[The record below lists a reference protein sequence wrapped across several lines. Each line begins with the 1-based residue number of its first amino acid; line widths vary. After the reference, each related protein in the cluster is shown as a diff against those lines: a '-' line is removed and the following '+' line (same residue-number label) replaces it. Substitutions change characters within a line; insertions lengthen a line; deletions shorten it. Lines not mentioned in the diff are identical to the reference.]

1 MEVVMGPD
9 SILDQELC
17 RLVEQYQ
24 TALLRMCYL
33 YLHDAA
39 LAEDAVQETFLKA
52 YKAMDTYR
60 GDGSGKTW
68 LMRIAINTC
77 RDMRRSAWFRYVDR
91 RITPEILHEP
101 SVQVEKADEELTLAI
116 MKLPRKLKEVI
127 MLYYY
132 QGMKIAEVAATLE
145 VAPSSVSGRLSRAK
159 KKLRT
164 VLEGG
169 CFHE

>member
-9 SILDQELC
+9 SILDQEIC
-17 RLVEQYQ
+17 RLVDQYQ
-24 TALLRMCYL
+24 TALLRMCYI
-33 YLHDAA
+33 YLHDTA

-52 YKAMDTYR
+52 YKALETYR
-60 GDGSGKTW
+60 GDGSEKTW

-91 RITPEILHEP
+91 RITPEIMHEP
-101 SVQVEKADEELTLAI
+101 SVQVEEADEELTLAI

-132 QGMKIAEVAATLE
+132 QGMKVAEIADSLE
-145 VAPSSVSGRLSRAK
+145 VAPSSVSGRLNRAK
-159 KKLRT
+159 NKLRT
-164 VLEGG
+164 ALERGY
-169 CFHE
+169 FNE